1 MTMNLTKCLWCS
13 ITSSQLLLI
22 LGITKCQD
30 TICIPPNLE
39 PTVHQGICQLSLIFL
54 QVRGVTPNIYNQYHS
69 CFQNCPWL
77 GMRWWGQRQPM
88 RTDLSV
94 GRRETHREPCLT
106 KVIPPCPVS
115 TCEVKTML
123 WVIHSKNFVISCF
136 HPNHLL
142 WVLPQCISPGSSCT
156 RLCQEWIQFRTKP
169 WPCSVHLPSWI
180 SAVKEHRIT
189 RDSLN
194 HRALPLPVLQ
204 PVPSVSPLQSNTN
217 L

>member
-94 GRRETHREPCLT
+94 GRRDTHREPCLT
-106 KVIPPCPVS
+106 RVIPPCPVS

-136 HPNHLL
+136 HPNHLP
-142 WVLPQCISPGSSCT
+142 WVPPQCLSAYHLVPAAPGCAKNGFSFG
-156 RLCQEWIQFRTKP
+156 RNP
-169 WPCSVHLPSWI
+169 DH
-180 SAVKEHRIT
+180 
-189 RDSLN
+189 
-194 HRALPLPVLQ
+194 VLFTYR
-204 PVPSVSPLQSNTN
+204 PGFLLWRSTG
-217 L
+217 